1 MTNNGSDSDVDEKK
15 ISDTEDKDEEDK
27 ERDDKKMSANK
38 LLQLPVS
45 RIKTIMKSSPELG
58 NVSPESY
65 FLITRATELF
75 VKYLAKNAYE
85 TAGKSKSVEY
95 KALSKLVST
104 DESLDFL
111 EEIVPFKIKMS
122 DYWAKYGR
130 PAEIHDDDDV
140 PLKSP
145 KAQKSI
151 VNNTPKKDATPKTPE
166 VICID

>member
-1 MTNNGSDSDVDEKK
+1 MTNASDSEPDEKNPLGFY
-15 ISDTEDKDEEDK
+15 IEDKDEK
-27 ERDDKKMSANK
+27 DDRRKSTADK

-75 VKYLAKNAYE
+75 VKYLAKQAYE
-85 TAGKSKSVEY
+85 TADKSKTVEY

-104 DESLDFL
+104 DECLDFL

-122 DYWAKYGR
+122 DYWKKYGY
-130 PAEIHDDDDV
+130 PVPDDEDL

-145 KAQKSI
+145 KTSTP
-151 VNNTPKKDATPKTPE
+151 VTNNTPDKNNTPAKATE
-166 VICID
+166 VICIDD

>member
-1 MTNNGSDSDVDEKK
+1 MTNMSDSDTEEKRMSDNEDRDEK
-15 ISDTEDKDEEDK
+15 EEK
-27 ERDDKKMSANK
+27 DDKKSGNLQEK

-75 VKYLAKNAYE
+75 VKYLAKQAYE
-85 TAGKSKSVEY
+85 TAGQAKTVEY

-122 DYWAKYGR
+122 QYWAKYGH
-130 PAEIHDDDDV
+130 PVEKEEKEDTK
-140 PLKSP
+140 LKSP
-145 KAQKSI
+145 KAASSEKEE
-151 VNNTPKKDATPKTPE
+151 KAPE
-166 VICID
+166 IICID

>member
-1 MTNNGSDSDVDEKK
+1 MTNMSDSESEEKRM
-15 ISDTEDKDEEDK
+15 SDTEELDEK
-27 ERDDKKMSANK
+27 EEKDDKKSGNK

-65 FLITRATELF
+65 YLITRATELF
-75 VKYLAKNAYE
+75 VKYLAKQAYE
-85 TAGKSKSVEY
+85 TAGKEKTVEY

-122 DYWAKYGR
+122 EYWAKYGR
-130 PAEIHDDDDV
+130 PVEKEQKEEAKV
-140 PLKSP
+140 KSP
-145 KAQKSI
+145 KVDGNKEEKA
-151 VNNTPKKDATPKTPE
+151 PE
-166 VICID
+166 IICID